1 MQSLSIAAT
10 GMLAQQLNVEVIS
23 NNIANMNTTGYK
35 RQRAEFQDLLY
46 QDQRRVG
53 STSSAAGTIV
63 PTGIQLGIGVKAA
76 ATYRISAQGSMTKTD
91 NQLDLAIRGEGY
103 FQIEMPDGQLAYT
116 RAGAF
121 QIGPTGN
128 IVNQDGYT
136 VQPGV
141 AIPADALSVTVNEQG
156 QVFARIDGQ
165 VTDTNLGQVQLAI
178 FQNKAGLA
186 NIGNNLLLETD
197 ASGAATLGTP
207 DSAGYGTLLQGFVED
222 SNVDPVK
229 EITNMITAQR
239 AYELNSKVIETSDQ
253 MMQTSNNVR

>member
-53 STSSAAGTIV
+53 TTSSAAGTVV
-63 PTGIQLGIGVKAA
+63 PTGIQLGIGVSAA
-76 ATYRISAQGSMTKTD
+76 ATYRISSQGAMTKTD
-91 NQLDLAIRGEGY
+91 NQMDLAIRGQGY
-103 FQIEMPDGQLAYT
+103 FQIELPDGQLAYT

-128 IVNQDGYT
+128 IVNQDGFA
-136 VQPGV
+136 VQPGI
-141 AIPADALSVTVNEQG
+141 AIPAEATAVSINAQG
-156 QVFARIDGQ
+156 QVLAKLDGQ
-165 VTDTNLGQVQLAI
+165 VAETNLGQLQLAI
-178 FQNKAGLA
+178 FQNEAGLE
-186 NIGNNLLLETD
+186 NIGNNLLLETE
-197 ASGAATLGTP
+197 ASGAPTLGTP
-207 DSAGYGTLLQGFVED
+207 DSNGYGTLLQGFVEN
-222 SNVDPVK
+222 SNVDPVQ
-229 EITNMITAQR
+229 EITSMITAQR

-253 MMQTSNNVR
+253 MMQSANNVR

>member
-53 STSSAAGTIV
+53 TTSSAAGTVV
-63 PTGIQLGIGVKAA
+63 PTGIQLGIGVSAA
-76 ATYRISAQGSMTKTD
+76 ATYRISAQGAMTKTD
-91 NQLDLAIRGEGY
+91 NQMDLAIRGKGY

-116 RAGAF
+116 RAGTF
-121 QIGPTGN
+121 QIGPNGN
-128 IVNQDGYT
+128 IVNQDGFT
-136 VQPGV
+136 VQPGI
-141 AIPADALSVTVNEQG
+141 AIPAEATAVSINAQG
-156 QVFARIDGQ
+156 QVLAKIEGQ
-165 VTDTNLGQVQLAI
+165 VAEANLGQLQLAI
-178 FQNKAGLA
+178 FQNEAGLE
-186 NIGNNLLLETD
+186 NVGNNLLLETE
-197 ASGAATLGTP
+197 ASGAPALGAP
-207 DSAGYGTLLQGFVED
+207 DANGYGTLLQGFVEN

-229 EITNMITAQR
+229 EITSMISAQR

-253 MMQTSNNVR
+253 MMQSANNVR